1 MHLVFRYCCWWG
13 WWCWRFLSLYIQ
25 FSLVAAPRCT
35 PWLSWLSTHYQ
46 DRFICNDSTR
56 VFVIMWPSC
65 TKSNSGIN
73 IIAVICIVG
82 DKTDLC
88 FGSLKFPI
96 SCQRI
101 KIEPLSVTVNL
112 RGGLWTS
119 QGSPCVTSQWRVSVL
134 LISDKWVQRVS
145 PLVDD
150 YEPELLVNLHTETDL
165 WEGWDPVSR

>member
-1 MHLVFRYCCWWG
+1 MHYFFAIVVDEGGDVDVFYPYIYNFRS
-13 WWCWRFLSLYIQ
+13 SL
-25 FSLVAAPRCT
+25 
-35 PWLSWLSTHYQ
+35 HQ
-46 DRFICNDSTR
+46 DVPHGFHEFRPIIKTAFICNDSTR

-82 DKTDLC
+82 DKTDPC

-96 SCQRI
+96 SCQWI

-134 LISDKWVQRVS
+134 PISDKWVQRVS

>member
-1 MHLVFRYCCWWG
+1 MHYFFAIVVDEGGDVDVFYPYIYNFRS
-13 WWCWRFLSLYIQ
+13 SL
-25 FSLVAAPRCT
+25 
-35 PWLSWLSTHYQ
+35 HQ
-46 DRFICNDSTR
+46 DVPQGFHEFRPIIKTAFICNDSTR

-82 DKTDLC
+82 DKTDPC

-96 SCQRI
+96 SCQWI
-101 KIEPLSVTVNL
+101 KIEPLSVTVHL

-134 LISDKWVQRVS
+134 PISDKWVQRVS